1 MVTKP
6 LRGRDEARL
15 CGYTSA
21 RPGGKAELKEGARKN
36 VKTNH
41 KERER
46 DLEPHLMMALHVL
59 QTRPLMLC
67 RSLAPQP
74 QCPHLDHQGL
84 ELSDLVS
91 KGSGEEVEGG

>member
-1 MVTKP
+1 
-6 LRGRDEARL
+6 
-15 CGYTSA
+15 
-21 RPGGKAELKEGARKN
+21 
-36 VKTNH
+36 
-41 KERER
+41 
-46 DLEPHLMMALHVL
+46 MMALHVL